1 MHKYTG
7 PHDYFDESYVTQWE
21 SNANN
26 KRPFRIELFNAFAAE
41 VATLDKPSVFDLGS
55 GPGFLAEH
63 LLTHC
68 DVAAYHL
75 FDFSPHMLALSRA
88 RLARFTDRVHF
99 HEGSFLDENWWQS
112 LPGPFDA
119 IVSLQAVHEVRDA
132 RRIPRLYA
140 ELKLILSE
148 NGVMLIADQVNDE
161 EKQEE
166 HFLTVTE
173 HENALRAAGLKQVRQ
188 AYRGGDLA
196 LFAGLS

>member
-7 PHDYFDESYVTQWE
+7 PHDYFDKSYVTEWE
-21 SNANN
+21 RPASD
-26 KRPFRIELFNAFAAE
+26 KRPFRAQFFNAFAAE
-41 VATLDKPSVFDLGS
+41 VATLDKPRVFDLGS

-63 LLTHC
+63 ILTHC

-75 FDFSPHMLALSRA
+75 FHFSPHMLALSRA
-88 RLARFTDRVHF
+88 RLSRFTDRVHF

-148 NGVMLIADQVNDE
+148 NVMMLVADQVNDE
-161 EKQEE
+161 QKQEE
-166 HFLTVTE
+166 HFLTAAG

-188 AYRGGDLA
+188 VYRGGDLG